1 MPSLGEA
8 PSGGAGALWLLSRF
22 SKVTRRQGGT
32 LSRRYRENGY
42 VLSQKHPGRLTGR
55 HREQARS
62 HRICVRSDRR
72 DDFSDEVLRLLLG
85 SGISSLF
92 MSLPIQRPG
101 LQARRI
107 C

>member
-22 SKVTRRQGGT
+22 SKVTRRQGET
-32 LSRRYRENGY
+32 LSSRYHENGY
-42 VLSQKHPGRLTGR
+42 VPSQQEQSQLTGR

-62 HRICVRSDRR
+62 HKICGRSDRR

-85 SGISSLF
+85 SGKSSLF
-92 MSLPIQRPG
+92 RSLSTQRPG

-107 C
+107 R